1 MGKASGRYS
10 AARWLRMAGP
20 VFLGSWLGAQ
30 PAPQPGPGPVSSLT
44 EQALASLRG
53 SSITLGGGYIQG
65 TFKAGKAGTT
75 QGNTQLTDN
84 GQFNFLL
91 DYTGKEKALLQVPMK
106 VGSFLVG
113 WNITATAGQFQ
124 ANKQLLNSAISGT
137 DVGTSVKGQYAAV
150 APSLFMRMGPLYP
163 GQEIYWSFGVSAGGG
178 AARYQGDAQFSGNPG
193 VDQAVGA
200 KGGLRP
206 TLYETAFW
214 RLDVGH
220 WVLVFNGKYF
230 LIRDP
235 NLAAASY
242 EIYGLSLGYRI
253 TF

>member
-1 MGKASGRYS
+1 MRLARR
-10 AARWLRMAGP
+10 AAP
-20 VFLGSWLGAQ
+20 VLLGLCLGAQ
-30 PAPQPGPGPVSSLT
+30 EPPPAQTTSLRD
-44 EQALASLRG
+44 QALAGLRG

-65 TFKAGKAGTT
+65 TFKAGKGGSAL
-75 QGNTQLTDN
+75 GNTQLTDN
-84 GQFNFLL
+84 GQLNFLL

-106 VGSFLVG
+106 VGQFVVG
-113 WNITATAGQFQ
+113 WNFTATAGQFQ
-124 ANKQLLNSAISGT
+124 ANKQLLNSALSGT
-137 DVGTSVKGQYAAV
+137 DLGTSVKGQYAAV

-163 GQEIYWSFGVSAGGG
+163 GKDIYWSFGVGAGGG
-178 AARYQGDAQFSGNPG
+178 ATRYQGDAQFSGDPG
-193 VDQAVGA
+193 LDQSVGD
-200 KGGLRP
+200 KGRLKP

-235 NLAAASY
+235 NLASVSY